1 MSNLKKLGI
10 SLRVVKNEKYDEKRD
25 MLSHDWP
32 ILLEKLDFLPIYIPN
47 TLDNIEN
54 FLDESNINCILLSGG
69 DNIGEYPERDNSEK
83 QIIDYAIKNEIPI
96 FGVCRGMQIL
106 NDYFHGK
113 IEKTNSLNHVRKNHD
128 VKIVNEFLKKYLKNE
143 RINVN
148 SFHQNIIKNND
159 LSDELKPFAIFED
172 DQTVEGFVH
181 EKLPI
186 MGVMWH
192 PERNSNEKNQEILK
206 QFLSNEEFRK
216 NII

>member
-1 MSNLKKLGI
+1 
-10 SLRVVKNEKYDEKRD
+10 
-25 MLSHDWP
+25 
-32 ILLEKLDFLPIYIPN
+32 
-47 TLDNIEN
+47 
-54 FLDESNINCILLSGG
+54 
-69 DNIGEYPERDNSEK
+69 
-83 QIIDYAIKNEIPI
+83 
-96 FGVCRGMQIL
+96 MQIL

-128 VKIVNEFLKKYLKNE
+128 VKIVKEFLKKYLKNE

-192 PERNSNEKNQEILK
+192 PERNSNEKNQDILK

>member
-1 MSNLKKLGI
+1 MTNLKKLGI

-32 ILLEKLDFLPIYIPN
+32 MLLEKLDFLPIYIPN
-47 TLDNIEN
+47 TLENIEN
-54 FLDESNINCILLSGG
+54 FLDEANINCILLSGG

-113 IEKTNSLNHVRKNHD
+113 IEKTDSLNHVRKNHD

-159 LSDELKPFAIFED
+159 LSNELKPFAIFED

-192 PERNSNEKNQEILK
+192 PERNSNEKNQDILK

-216 NII
+216 NVI